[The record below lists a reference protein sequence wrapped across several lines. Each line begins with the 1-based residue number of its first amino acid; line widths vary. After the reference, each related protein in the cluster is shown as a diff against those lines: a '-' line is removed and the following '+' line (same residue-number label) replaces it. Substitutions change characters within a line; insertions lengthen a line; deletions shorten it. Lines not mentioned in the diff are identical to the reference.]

1 MKNKIYSYGDYYTT
15 GFEYIEY
22 NDGTVEFSDNNITC
36 ELTQKIENP
45 ANIKFDEQKGWI
57 DENKQELPWKE

>member
-36 ELTQKIENP
+36 ELTQR
-45 ANIKFDEQKGWI
+45 
-57 DENKQELPWKE
+57 KE